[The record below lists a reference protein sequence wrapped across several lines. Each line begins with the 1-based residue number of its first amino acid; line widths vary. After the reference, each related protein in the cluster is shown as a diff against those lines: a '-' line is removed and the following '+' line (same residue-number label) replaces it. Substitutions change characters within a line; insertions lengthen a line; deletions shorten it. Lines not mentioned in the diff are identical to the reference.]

1 MQARCP
7 FCGATIRV
15 ADANRG
21 QPLLISCWMCNSVA
35 TRDSGDLAPPTHTA
49 PPSTQHEK
57 PGSIGL
63 RTGSALQTG
72 NPDLQPG
79 DIVEIC
85 VVGGPS
91 QGKEFELNK
100 PLTTIGRIGGGADIQ
115 IDDPLVSRSHCA
127 VEVRRDGILLHDLRS
142 TNGTY
147 LDDFRISVVRLGL
160 MWSFRI
166 GSSFLQLKLSKRQGS
181 PEAQHVVNN

>member
-1 MQARCP
+1 
-7 FCGATIRV
+7 
-15 ADANRG
+15 
-21 QPLLISCWMCNSVA
+21 MCNSVA
-35 TRDSGDLAPPTHTA
+35 THDSTGLAPPTLTA

-63 RTGSALQTG
+63 RTGSASQTASL
-72 NPDLQPG
+72 DLQPG
-79 DIVEIC
+79 DVVQIC
-85 VVGGPS
+85 VVRGPS

-147 LDDFRISVVRLGL
+147 LDDYRVSVVRLGL
-160 MWSFRI
+160 ISSFRI
-166 GSSFLQLKLSKRQGS
+166 GSSFLQLKVESARL
-181 PEAQHVVNN
+181 A